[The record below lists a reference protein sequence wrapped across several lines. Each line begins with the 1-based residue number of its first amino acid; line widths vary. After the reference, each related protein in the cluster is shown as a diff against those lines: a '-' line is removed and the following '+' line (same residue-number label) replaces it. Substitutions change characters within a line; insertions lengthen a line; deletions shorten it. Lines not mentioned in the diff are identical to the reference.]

1 MSHLHRKVFQSAGGA
16 TFSQDAIR
24 LLIGTKAVSVYTL
37 ANAHKT
43 ADVAIQIGK
52 RLDWRHWNKTS
63 AKVSKNT
70 SMYQNG
76 MDLPST
82 RARALATGR

>member
-1 MSHLHRKVFQSAGGA
+1 M
-16 TFSQDAIR
+16 
-24 LLIGTKAVSVYTL
+24 LIGTRVVIEYTL
-37 ANAHKT
+37 ANTHKM

-52 RLDWRHWNKTS
+52 RLDWCHWNKTS

-70 SMYQNG
+70 RMYQNG
-76 MDLPST
+76 MNLPST